1 MGRGLEAMDFSF
13 QKQVGSR
20 LLGLYS
26 LGFTIKHTV
35 VVYKDEQNIEIA
47 RQ

>member
-1 MGRGLEAMDFSF
+1 MDRGLEAIDFSF

-26 LGFTIKHTV
+26 LGLTVKHTV
-35 VVYKDEQNIEIA
+35 VVYKDEQNLEIA